1 MMSARIDF
9 ITSQPSPRRWRRRAR
24 TPPPRHRRCAP
35 RPWRSR
41 GPLGCRIF
49 KEMPRLP
56 AFLLLNWP
64 PISES
69 RMPVVI
75 LRHIARG
82 AAADRRHRRQPRV
95 GIVLPFDLEAFP
107 PIAARKRVPPAEA
120 RNQAKSRIL
129 HPLQRKRLVVQR
141 RQPRIGDFARL
152 GRDTGPPCRR
162 AEHRLGILAQVR
174 RAAADLPARLGGEPF
189 ASRVAEAPAKLGV
202 LDIGESLARE
212 PMFVERILVRLAQW
226 RPQEAGILRLAPRH
240 VLVGP
245 GADKALH
252 HVEHVRPR
260 LVDAGRARHLAR
272 PQIGIGRRRLQ
283 IGRGAVFR
291 QQRHQIL

>member
-1 MMSARIDF
+1 
-9 ITSQPSPRRWRRRAR
+9 
-24 TPPPRHRRCAP
+24 
-35 RPWRSR
+35 
-41 GPLGCRIF
+41 
-49 KEMPRLP
+49 MPRLP

-69 RMPVVI
+69 RTPGSGPFAI
-75 LRHIARG
+75 SRAARPPTGAIA
-82 AAADRRHRRQPRV
+82 ASRV
-95 GIVLPFDLEAFP
+95 SGLSFHSTLKLSA
-107 PIAARKRVPPAEA
+107 PIAARKAGAAGGGEEPGE
-120 RNQAKSRIL
+120 IEDL

-260 LVDAGRARHLAR
+260 LVAAGRARHLAR